1 MWKLFCFTA
10 FWFLNWWRLIFRTHN
25 LFINHENILFKICK
39 VKTYCFLR
47 LNVHSWIS
55 LEYLPWNCRYH
66 LLKEVVFIIVVWPL
80 CRLNLYSIFTNSTCF
95 SLQGQLSH
103 QDPGEFPEE
112 VKTLFEKAVQYYEQN
127 MTLMVEIGDRA
138 AQGRACGNLGNVHYL
153 LGNFSRAIHF
163 HQERLKIAREFGD
176 RAAGMFI

>member
-1 MWKLFCFTA
+1 M
-10 FWFLNWWRLIFRTHN
+10 
-25 LFINHENILFKICK
+25 
-39 VKTYCFLR
+39 
-47 LNVHSWIS
+47 
-55 LEYLPWNCRYH
+55 
-66 LLKEVVFIIVVWPL
+66 
-80 CRLNLYSIFTNSTCF
+80 
-95 SLQGQLSH
+95 SH

-176 RAAGMFI
+176 RAAGMSKIHIILQNKPTFWPFMK

>member
-1 MWKLFCFTA
+1 M
-10 FWFLNWWRLIFRTHN
+10 
-25 LFINHENILFKICK
+25 
-39 VKTYCFLR
+39 
-47 LNVHSWIS
+47 
-55 LEYLPWNCRYH
+55 
-66 LLKEVVFIIVVWPL
+66 
-80 CRLNLYSIFTNSTCF
+80 
-95 SLQGQLSH
+95 SH

-176 RAAGMFI
+176 RAAGTSKIHIILQNKPTFWPFMKQNVVILRWLKVP

>member
-1 MWKLFCFTA
+1 MPVDQNVYPVAVVRQSSGSHQAVVMQLNQQAVIRQSLFF
-10 FWFLNWWRLIFRTHN
+10 
-25 LFINHENILFKICK
+25 
-39 VKTYCFLR
+39 
-47 LNVHSWIS
+47 IS
-55 LEYLPWNCRYH
+55 LLSCYCHNC
-66 LLKEVVFIIVVWPL
+66 
-80 CRLNLYSIFTNSTCF
+80 S
-95 SLQGQLSH
+95 SLQTKISLHVFLLLFQGNHIGRLSH

>member
-1 MWKLFCFTA
+1 MNNLLVKVLYH
-10 FWFLNWWRLIFRTHN
+10 IF
-25 LFINHENILFKICK
+25 ILFP
-39 VKTYCFLR
+39 F
-47 LNVHSWIS
+47 
-55 LEYLPWNCRYH
+55 
-66 LLKEVVFIIVVWPL
+66 
-80 CRLNLYSIFTNSTCF
+80 
-95 SLQGQLSH
+95 QGKHIGRLSH

-176 RAAGMFI
+176 RAAGMS

>member
-1 MWKLFCFTA
+1 M
-10 FWFLNWWRLIFRTHN
+10 
-25 LFINHENILFKICK
+25 
-39 VKTYCFLR
+39 
-47 LNVHSWIS
+47 
-55 LEYLPWNCRYH
+55 
-66 LLKEVVFIIVVWPL
+66 
-80 CRLNLYSIFTNSTCF
+80 
-95 SLQGQLSH
+95 SH

-176 RAAGMFI
+176 RAAGKSIKKTTQNILTYVFFFVVVVNFSYQDSAPYKIIHF

>member
-1 MWKLFCFTA
+1 MYTE
-10 FWFLNWWRLIFRTHN
+10 ISQN
-25 LFINHENILFKICK
+25 LF
-39 VKTYCFLR
+39 
-47 LNVHSWIS
+47 
-55 LEYLPWNCRYH
+55 
-66 LLKEVVFIIVVWPL
+66 FI
-80 CRLNLYSIFTNSTCF
+80 F
-95 SLQGQLSH
+95 QGKHIGRLSH

-176 RAAGMFI
+176 RAAGMSKQQQFFYILLYNLDLVTPNLVTNRDLVTNLQKTIFSVHKNISFSDNWVFSVTSI

>member
-1 MWKLFCFTA
+1 MF
-10 FWFLNWWRLIFRTHN
+10 
-25 LFINHENILFKICK
+25 
-39 VKTYCFLR
+39 
-47 LNVHSWIS
+47 
-55 LEYLPWNCRYH
+55 
-66 LLKEVVFIIVVWPL
+66 
-80 CRLNLYSIFTNSTCF
+80 YSNFF
-95 SLQGQLSH
+95 SYFFQGKHIGRLSH

-176 RAAGMFI
+176 RAAGMSLYFHDFFSYLFLARNFKLATSIIYWGISRELSISIKKG